1 MTTSKNTRG
10 VGENIARE
18 STEGVTIDGFQ
29 DPTGEYP
36 KREYNYGTSNNKAAR
51 GLKVNDFYIGG
62 GDIGVSLN
70 IEDQEPSRFPYNQVK
85 ETPSGH
91 VVEYDDT
98 PGGERILIK
107 HRKGA
112 GVELR
117 ADGSVIISAI
127 NNKIE
132 VTGGDQT
139 TIIEGNGNLV
149 YKGNL
154 NLQVTGDY
162 NVDVGGNYNVNVQGH
177 HTEEVLLNHRTTVGG
192 DREST
197 VKQSRS
203 SKVLES
209 NVDAV
214 FGNNDVYV
222 KGHHKHRT
230 EGEMNV
236 FSQGRYITTSAE
248 AYSISS
254 PVMNIDGAKLS
265 VVGMEGM
272 IGGEKIE
279 FTGSTYMGKDGATP
293 FASGA
298 AFYGSFHGQA
308 TEAIRSYGA
317 NHANYTNYAANAGK
331 AQTAVTD
338 GGPAPSTKSN
348 PSDYAEAVEGQ
359 EEFANVKDVPVV
371 GLVQGIMTSGDYAV
385 RTVSIDPSDDYKNS
399 ILLRDDYE
407 GLFEKIPTTQELRST
422 MRDQANMA
430 ILINKM
436 VSEGRISPTYTNT
449 SPPKIGRTSPKEPQ
463 YRFGYSPL
471 GNGIANRGKRFK

>member
-1 MTTSKNTRG
+1 MTTAKNRRQ
-10 VGENIARE
+10 VGDNPARE
-18 STEGVTIDGFQ
+18 STEGVPLDGFQ

-36 KREYNYGTSNNKAAR
+36 KREYHYGSSINKAAR
-51 GLKVNDFYIGG
+51 GLKVNELYVGG

-85 ETPSGH
+85 ETASGH

-112 GVELR
+112 GVEVR
-117 ADGSVIISAI
+117 ADGSVIISAV

-139 TIIEGNGNLV
+139 LIVEGNGNLV

-154 NLQVTGDY
+154 NLTVTGDY
-162 NVDVGGNYNVNVQGH
+162 NVDVGGNYNVNVAGH
-177 HTEEVLLNHRTTVGG
+177 HNEEVQLNHRTTVSG

-214 FGNNDVYV
+214 FGNNDHFV
-222 KGHHKHRT
+222 KGYHKQRV
-230 EGEMNV
+230 EGEIGV

-254 PVMNIDGAKLS
+254 PVMNIDGAELS
-265 VVGMEGM
+265 VVGMVGM
-272 IGGEKIE
+272 IGGEKME
-279 FTGSTYMGKDGATP
+279 FTGSTYMGKSGATP
-293 FASGA
+293 FTSDA

-308 TEAIRSYGA
+308 TEAIRSYSA
-317 NHANYTNYAANAGK
+317 NHAKLADWATGASKAGSAPTGPGPTGSPPSVNAW
-331 AQTAVTD
+331 V
-338 GGPAPSTKSN
+338 
-348 PSDYAEAVEGQ
+348 EATEDQ
-359 EEFANVKDVPVV
+359 QDIENVKDVPVV
-371 GLVQGIMTSGDYAV
+371 GLVQGIMTSGDYSV
-385 RTVSIDPSDDYKNS
+385 RTITIDPGDTYKNS
-399 ILLRDDYE
+399 ILLRDDYQ
-407 GLFEKIPTTQELRST
+407 GIFEKIPTTQEIRSA
-422 MRDQANMA
+422 MRDEANRSVLGG
-430 ILINKM
+430 IM
-436 VSEGRISPTYTNT
+436 VGEGRISASYTNT
-449 SPPKIGRTSPKEPQ
+449 SPPEIGRTSSKEPQ
-463 YRFGYSPL
+463 YRFGYIPL